1 MTLYTNEHISNTNF
15 LSKIHFTYLS
25 NSVVRVEAVPAV
37 MWWELGYTLHS
48 ANLKQNPNQK
58 RHSLE
63 AVMIARYKG
72 LEDCCKYI
80 TDRLVMTHMS
90 HDLDQDAFMR
100 SGWHQCRRKGHRR
113 DHENFQAARKLD
125 ERVRRTKIWQWR
137 AQTLWWTKDLFAGIF
152 EDQDNGRSLVRT

>member
-1 MTLYTNEHISNTNF
+1 MNIF
-15 LSKIHFTYLS
+15 LIPTFYLKFIFTYLS

-63 AVMIARYKG
+63 AVLIVRYKG
-72 LEDCCKYI
+72 LEDCWKYI
-80 TDRLVMTHMS
+80 TGRLVMTHMS

-125 ERVRRTKIWQWR
+125 ERVRRTKNLAVTCPDFVMNKGSVCWNLWR
-137 AQTLWWTKDLFAGIF
+137 WG
-152 EDQDNGRSLVRT
+152 

>member
-1 MTLYTNEHISNTNF
+1 MNIF
-15 LSKIHFTYLS
+15 LTPTFYLKFIFTYLS

-48 ANLKQNPNQK
+48 ANLKQNPIKK
-58 RHSLE
+58 RRSLE
-63 AVMIARYKG
+63 AVRIVRYKG

-113 DHENFQAARKLD
+113 DHENFHEMMK
-125 ERVRRTKIWQWR
+125 VRRTKIWQWR
-137 AQTLWWTKDLFAGIF
+137 AHTLWWTKDLFAGIS
-152 EDQDNGRSLVRT
+152 EDEDNGQSLVRT